1 MRGSSAAENLSLE
14 MSTKP
19 SVWWGLLLGLLWA
32 CGSGDTKTGNAG
44 TAGGAGAPDT
54 TQGGSNATGASS
66 ATGATSGTSTN
77 DSAGATGVD
86 EPPSACEDFGHFGTP
101 SVTFTL
107 PGGKPTISY
116 PDVQK
121 SFPDVDW
128 QKLERLYVPAGKYK
142 TFELGNLPKRD
153 AASPLVIT
161 NIGGQVQVGPN
172 LGGNFIWSMGGGSN
186 WILTGRYDPDS
197 KTGDAGFPG
206 HRCGKYENSQGSYG
220 FLSDDAFDHS
230 GQYTHM
236 GLAIGG
242 GATDFE
248 LEYLEVTRS
257 GFAGIRLLNSK
268 AGGVADP
275 TQPMANV
282 RVHDTYVHDVDSEGY
297 YFGWTGE
304 PPSYLFPNLQIYNN
318 RIVRTG
324 SEALQIQDLDEG
336 SRIHHNVFAFGALH
350 WLDNFGKYQDGCLQ
364 ILVRQGRVEF
374 DHNVSLGGAGTFLS
388 FFSSPEAN
396 DGARDVTF
404 HDNYFADTRSLGGY
418 LNGSSEAPSS
428 FSFVNNFFRGL
439 DFGYTPV
446 DPAAKDPGVVFGIN
460 AAHHAPIDFTG
471 NTFEGPRLLLSGLP
485 LNGAKGSVTAKDNVN
500 AAVEPAAFVD
510 SGYPDV
516 PTSKLSAWG
525 RKATLAADMHD
536 ITYAVGDLVM
546 SDAQLYRAK
555 VENQGLLP
563 AEHPEAW
570 EKLPRPADDLRLSE
584 TSPYAEMGI
593 H

>member
-1 MRGSSAAENLSLE
+1 MLS
-14 MSTKP
+14 
-19 SVWWGLLLGLLWA
+19 GLLLGGLAA
-32 CGSGDTKTGNAG
+32 CGGGDTTGLG
-44 TAGGAGAPDT
+44 GPAGGAGSDRT
-54 TQGGSNATGASS
+54 SGGSNGMS
-66 ATGATSGTSTN
+66 ATNDGGAVNEAGTTQ
-77 DSAGATGVD
+77 DAGRGGEA
-86 EPPSACEDFGHFGTP
+86 EPPSACEDLGHFGVP

-107 PGGKPTISY
+107 PAGKPIISY

-121 SFPDVDW
+121 SFPEVDW

-161 NIGGQVQVGPN
+161 NLGGQVQVGPN

-186 WILTGRYDPDS
+186 WVLTGRYDPDS
-197 KTGDAGFPG
+197 KTGDAAFPG
-206 HRCGKYENSQGSYG
+206 HHCGKYSNSQGTYG

-268 AGGVADP
+268 TGGVPEP

-282 RVHDTYVHDVDSEGY
+282 RVHDTYVHDVDSEGF

-304 PPSYLFPNLQIYNN
+304 PPSHLFPNLQIYNN

-324 SEALQIQDLDEG
+324 SETLQVQDLDEG

-364 ILVRQGRVEF
+364 ILVRQGKVEF
-374 DHNVSLGGAGTFLS
+374 DHNVSFGGAGTFLS
-388 FFSSPEAN
+388 FFSSPEAG
-396 DGARDVTF
+396 DEARNVTF

-428 FSFVNNFFRGL
+428 FSFSNNYFRGL

-446 DPAAKDPGVVFGIN
+446 DPSAKDPGVVFGIN
-460 AAHHAPIDFTG
+460 TAHHAPIDFTA
-471 NTFEGPRLLLSGLP
+471 NTFEGSRMLLSGIA
-485 LNGAKGSVTAKDNVN
+485 LNGTKANISASDNVN
-500 AAVEPAAFVD
+500 AAVEPVAFVD

-516 PTSKLSAWG
+516 PTSSLSAWG
-525 RKATLAADMHD
+525 AKATLAADMHD
-536 ITYAVGDLVM
+536 IVYAAGDLVM

-555 VENQGLLP
+555 IDNQGLLP

-570 EKLPRPADDLRLSE
+570 EKLGVPADDLRLGE
-584 TSPYAEMGI
+584 ASPYAGMGI